1 MDNAFFNYKKNEM
14 NIKADIQIKL
24 NDKLFTLQTE
34 MRSENEV
41 NDFADL
47 VSLTIIGKAL
57 DIELSERKNTMP
69 PVPPLELYEEETI
82 STTS

>member
-1 MDNAFFNYKKNEM
+1 MK
-14 NIKADIQIKL
+14 IKANIQIKL
-24 NDKLFTLQTE
+24 NDKLFTLQME

-57 DIELSERKNTMP
+57 DIELLERKNIMP
-69 PVPPLELYEEETI
+69 PMPPLELYEEETI
-82 STTS
+82 STTF

>member
-1 MDNAFFNYKKNEM
+1 MK
-14 NIKADIQIKL
+14 IKADIQIKL

-34 MRSENEV
+34 VSSENEV

-69 PVPPLELYEEETI
+69 PVPPLDLYEEETI
-82 STTS
+82 STTF

>member
-1 MDNAFFNYKKNEM
+1 M
-14 NIKADIQIKL
+14 NIKANIQIKL

-41 NDFADL
+41 NDFAGL

-69 PVPPLELYEEETI
+69 PMPPLDLYEEEAT
-82 STTS
+82 STTF

>member
-34 MRSENEV
+34 MNSENEV

-57 DIELSERKNTMP
+57 DIELLGRKNTMP
-69 PVPPLELYEEETI
+69 PMPPLELYEEETI
-82 STTS
+82 SITF